1 MYQCLKYLKMS
12 YHSLSIHLLSKH
24 VLSVYYANFIRKTD
38 LKKTYR
44 DFPGSPVV
52 KTQYFQCR
60 GHWIPSQVGELRSH
74 IPCNMAKNT
83 YIYT

>member
-1 MYQCLKYLKMS
+1 MYQCLKYLKIS
-12 YHSLSIHLLSKH
+12 YHSLSIHLLCKH
-24 VLSVYYANFIRKTD
+24 VLSAYYANFIRKTD

-60 GHWIPSQVGELRSH
+60 GHGLNLWSENEDPICCKDWL
-74 IPCNMAKNT
+74 K
-83 YIYT
+83 